1 MKYTFFKLAIF
12 ALVIFNGVDANK
24 CWGQSRTD
32 NSATLVDEKVTYEIP
47 MAYELMHIAFA
58 LTDTTIVSNG
68 YNVYNEV
75 INKNSNYYKE
85 VIKYFAPFKDHQLI
99 TDLNQY
105 LRKSAS
111 NYIYNV
117 QLGCNLNF
125 NNNRLEKVNIMP
137 WIRRTF
143 INVKAANKNK
153 IEDFA
158 QISNFEKFYSQHKD
172 YYNAEL
178 KSVKQNSDVNEQQK
192 WLEKEFT
199 AKYDSYQ
206 IFVSPL
212 MGDTHFTQRFKFQG
226 KRKCI
231 MWVKTFNNE
240 NQRTDKI
247 EKARYI
253 GTVMTEIDHNYVNP
267 TSDEYKKELDAIMG
281 GNLRSK
287 WTNGG
292 PSNSYKSGYS
302 VFNEYLTHAVYLLFV
317 NQTLNNSEQ
326 VIVANSKIEVM
337 TKVRKFIKFGEF
349 YKQVNNLYLSKKPN
363 EKIADLYPKIIDW
376 CKSENLK

>member
-1 MKYTFFKLAIF
+1 MKYTLFKIAIF
-12 ALVIFNGVDANK
+12 ALIIFNGAYATK

-32 NSATLVDEKVTYEIP
+32 NSATLVNEKVTYEIP
-47 MAYELMHIAFA
+47 MAYELMHIAIA
-58 LTDTTIVSNG
+58 LTDTNIVSNG

-85 VIKYFAPFKDHQLI
+85 VIKYFAPYKNHELI
-99 TDLNQY
+99 TQLNQY

-117 QLGCNLNF
+117 QLGCNFNF
-125 NNNRLEKVNIMP
+125 KNNRLEKVNIMP

-143 INVKAANKNK
+143 LNVKAANKNK
-153 IEDFA
+153 MEDFA
-158 QISNFEKFYSQHKD
+158 RVSNFEKFYSQHKD
-172 YYNAEL
+172 YYTTEL
-178 KSVKQNSDVNEQQK
+178 KSVQQNSDVNEKLK

-199 AKYDSYQ
+199 VKYNNYR
-206 IFVSPL
+206 IIVSPL

-226 KRKCI
+226 ERKCI
-231 MWVKTFNNE
+231 MWVKTFNGKNE
-240 NQRTDKI
+240 RTDNI

-267 TSDEYKKELDAIMG
+267 TSDEYKKELNAIMG
-281 GNLRSK
+281 ESHRNK

-317 NQTLNNSEQ
+317 NQTLNNPEQ

-349 YKQVNNLYLSKKPN
+349 YDHVNNLYLSKKPN
-363 EKIADLYPKIIDW
+363 EKIADLYPRIIDW